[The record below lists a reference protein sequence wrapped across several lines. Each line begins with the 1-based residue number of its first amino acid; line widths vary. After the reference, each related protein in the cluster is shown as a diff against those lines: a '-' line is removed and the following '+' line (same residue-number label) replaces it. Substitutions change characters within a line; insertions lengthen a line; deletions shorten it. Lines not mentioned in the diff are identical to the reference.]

1 MPGVSAIGN
10 FVYNLRER
18 RENLQHLFDTLF
30 LFKHEIPSE
39 NPRTE
44 KATTITNWL
53 TDIEN
58 GLNIHFSYLDH
69 PYDFSSV
76 RRDFHLKIDHTN
88 FNYDAFTYD
97 VFLTEVGDGSK
108 YGLIDGKC
116 SIGLCEID
124 CYYVIN
130 VIMNLIAIKMVDT
143 VEDLSFCQIYGEVI
157 PKEKWMSVYKDT
169 LMEVSVKNK

>member
-18 RENLQHLFDTLF
+18 RENLQYLFDMLF
-30 LFKHEIPSE
+30 LFKHNIPCE
-39 NPRTE
+39 NPYTE
-44 KATTITNWL
+44 KATVIADWI
-53 TDIEN
+53 TDIDN

-76 RRDFHLKIDHTN
+76 RRNFHLKIDRMN

-97 VFLTEVGDGSK
+97 VSLTETGDGSK
-108 YGLIDGKC
+108 YGLVDGKC

-130 VIMNLIAIKMVDT
+130 VIMNLIAIKMGDT

-157 PKEKWMSVYKDT
+157 PKEKWMSVYQDT
-169 LMEVSVKNK
+169 LMEASGKK